1 MSGPHRLSR
10 DGFRKPS
17 VPSLRRSAL
26 NFGLIAMVLL
36 AALAIIVTVMF
47 PETTSSSGEYPGL
60 ASSP

>member
-26 NFGLIAMVLL
+26 NFGVIAMVLL

-47 PETTSSSGEYPGL
+47 PETTSSPGEYPGL

>member
-1 MSGPHRLSR
+1 MSGPHRLTR

-36 AALAIIVTVMF
+36 ATLAIVVTVMF
-47 PETTSSSGEYPGL
+47 PEATLPAGEYPGL